1 MVSRGRARAGVTL
14 IELLVAVTLV
24 SLLSA
29 AMLMAI
35 RAGLNAL
42 ERTNAQLLANRR
54 VLGAQR
60 ALDQQIAGLMPVAAV
75 CGGAGQAARGVAM
88 IFFQGDPRSMRFLS
102 SYSLEEAGRGYPRI
116 LEYAVIPGREAGVRL
131 IVNEHPYAGRGSL
144 GMFCL
149 GEGADPIT
157 GARGL
162 RFRPVEPT
170 PRSFVL
176 ADQLAQCR
184 FVYQVRHPSSGA
196 LEWRAAHSG
205 PQPPAAIRIEITPLE
220 ADASRVRM
228 GTVTVPVRVSRDA
241 QVEYKDIDDEE
252 PR

>member
-1 MVSRGRARAGVTL
+1 VVARSRARAGVTL
-14 IELLVAVTLV
+14 IELLIAVTLV

-29 AMLMAI
+29 AMVLAI

-60 ALDQQIAGLMPVAAV
+60 ALDQQIAGLMPVTAV
-75 CGGAGQAARGVAM
+75 CGGAQAARGVQM
-88 IFFQGDPRSMRFLS
+88 IFFQGEAQSMRFVS

-131 IVNEHPYAGRGSL
+131 IVNEHLYTGRQSL

-149 GEGADPIT
+149 GEGVDPIT

-162 RFRPVEPT
+162 RFRPVEPN

-176 ADQLAQCR
+176 ADRLAQCR
-184 FVYQVRHPSSGA
+184 FGYHVRKPRTGA
-196 LEWRAAHSG
+196 GEWLPAYSG
-205 PQPPAAIRIEITPLE
+205 PQPPTAIRIEMTPLE

-228 GTVTVPVRVSRDA
+228 ATVTAPVRVTRDA